1 MKRGKKYTDA
11 AKKVDATKQYSL
23 AEAAELVK
31 TTATAKFDESIELT
45 VNLGV
50 DPRHADQQVR
60 GTVALPHGTGKT
72 VRVLVIASGDKVKEA
87 NDAGADFAGGVDM
100 VEKIQNENWMDFD
113 KLIATPDMMRHIGK
127 LGKQLGPRG
136 LMPNPKVGTVT
147 PNIAAAVKALK
158 AGQVEYKVDKGAVVH
173 LAAGKASFS
182 PVQIAENL
190 AVVLN
195 AILRA
200 KPSTAKG
207 VYMKKVTI
215 GTTMGPGVRVD
226 VNALTKTAEDAK
238 KGANA

>member
-1 MKRGKKYTDA
+1 MKRGKKYVDA
-11 AKKVDATKQYSL
+11 AKKFDAAKQYSL
-23 AEAAELVK
+23 AEAAEMVK
-31 TTATAKFDESIELT
+31 HTATAKFDESVELT

-72 VRVLVIASGDKVKEA
+72 VRVLVIASGDKVREA
-87 NDAGADFAGGVDM
+87 NEAGADYAGGVDM
-100 VEKIQNENWMDFD
+100 VEKIANENWMDFD
-113 KLIATPDMMRHIGK
+113 KLIATPDMRRHIGK

-173 LAAGKASFS
+173 LAAGKASFTS
-182 PVQIAENL
+182 QQIADNL
-190 AVVLN
+190 TVVLN

-207 VYMKKVTI
+207 VYMKKVTV
-215 GTTMGPGVRVD
+215 GTTMGPGIRVD
-226 VNALTKTAEDAK
+226 VNALTKAADDVK

>member
-11 AKKVDATKQYSL
+11 AKKFDATKQYSL
-23 AEAAELVK
+23 AEAAEIVK
-31 TTATAKFDESIELT
+31 KTATAKFDESVELT

-72 VRVLVIASGDKVKEA
+72 VRVLVIASGDKIKEA
-87 NDAGADFAGGVDM
+87 TEAGADFAGGTDM
-100 VEKIQNENWMDFD
+100 VDKIANENWMDFD

-147 PNIAAAVKALK
+147 PNIAGAVKALK

-173 LAAGKASFS
+173 LAAGKASFT
-182 PVQIAENL
+182 PTQIADNL
-190 AVVLN
+190 LVVLN
-195 AILRA
+195 AILKA

-226 VNALTKTAEDAK
+226 VNLLTKADDAK
-238 KGANA
+238 KAANA

>member
-1 MKRGKKYTDA
+1 MKRGKKYQDA
-11 AKKVDATKQYSL
+11 LKKYDPAKQYSL
-23 AEAAELVK
+23 VEAAGIVK
-31 TTATAKFDESIELT
+31 STASAKFDESVELT

-60 GTVALPHGTGKT
+60 GTVALPHGTGKA

-87 NDAGADFAGGVDM
+87 NEAGADFAGGVDM
-100 VEKIQNENWMDFD
+100 VEKIANENWMEFD

-173 LAAGKASFS
+173 LAAGKASFT
-182 PVQIAENL
+182 PEQIADNL
-190 AVVLN
+190 TVVLN

-215 GTTMGPGVRVD
+215 GTTMGPGIRVD
-226 VNALTKTAEDAK
+226 VNALTKSAEDAK
-238 KGANA
+238 KMANA